1 MITHI
6 NPASIAPQPFLSP
19 GVLIT
24 QPERLLFVS
33 GQVGVRGDGTM
44 GEGIAE
50 QTTIA
55 IGNLQAVLD
64 EAGLTTEQ
72 VIKYTIYL
80 TDPANLEG
88 FFQAGGGAVP
98 QPGPAATLLI
108 VGQLADPRLL
118 VEIEAIAAG

>member
-6 NPASIAPQPFLSP
+6 NPASIPPAPFLSP

-24 QPERLLFVS
+24 KPERMLFIS
-33 GQVGVRGDGTM
+33 GQVGVSADGTM
-44 GEGIAE
+44 AEGIAD
-50 QTTIA
+50 QTRVA
-55 IGNLQAVLD
+55 IGNLQAVLA
-64 EAGLTTEQ
+64 EAGMGTED

-88 FFQAGGGAVP
+88 FFEAGGGAVP

-118 VEIEAIAAG
+118 VEIEAVAAA